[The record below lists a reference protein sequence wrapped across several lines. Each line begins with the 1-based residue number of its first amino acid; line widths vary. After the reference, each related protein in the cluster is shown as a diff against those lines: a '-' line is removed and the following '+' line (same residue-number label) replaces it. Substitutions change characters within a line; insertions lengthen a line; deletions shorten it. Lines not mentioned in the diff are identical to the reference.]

1 MLFLK
6 VAVIAAMKVMNLIQI
21 LMGLQHQ
28 MTVTPQMTA
37 VVLLVA
43 AIAAPIV
50 AAVPK
55 NQMVMTSTSQ
65 RNVDKVERTNREVE
79 TVL

>member
-6 VAVIAAMKVMNLIQI
+6 AAVIAVMKVMNLIQI

-37 VVLLVA
+37 VALLVA
-43 AIAAPIV
+43 AVAAPIV

-55 NQMVMTSTSQ
+55 NRMVMTSTSQ
-65 RNVDKVERTNREVE
+65 RNVDK
-79 TVL
+79 